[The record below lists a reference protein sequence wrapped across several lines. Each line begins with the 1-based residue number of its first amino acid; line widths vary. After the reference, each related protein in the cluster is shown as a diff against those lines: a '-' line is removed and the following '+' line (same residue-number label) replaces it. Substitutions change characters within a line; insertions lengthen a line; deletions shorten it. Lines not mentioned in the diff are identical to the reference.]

1 MAFSASDLPDDVD
14 ALKAMIV
21 AMSAEGAAAR
31 AEIAR
36 LEALKKDTDERI
48 ATDLPRVI
56 SSRLH

>member
-1 MAFSASDLPDDVD
+1 MTFSASDLPDDVD

-31 AEIAR
+31 AEITR

-48 ATDLPRVI
+48 ATL
-56 SSRLH
+56 STAE